1 MSPRHSLRAFLCGI
15 GGHELMRS
23 FEPNRV
29 YMRCTSC
36 PYETQGWTL
45 KEKPHQAAAPRAA
58 FDAAFVAQSMR

>member
-1 MSPRHSLRAFLCGI
+1 MNPRHSLQAFLCGI

-36 PYETQGWTL
+36 PYETPGWTL
-45 KEKPHQAAAPRAA
+45 KDKAHQGPAPRAA
-58 FDAAFVAQSMR
+58 FDAALIDQSVR